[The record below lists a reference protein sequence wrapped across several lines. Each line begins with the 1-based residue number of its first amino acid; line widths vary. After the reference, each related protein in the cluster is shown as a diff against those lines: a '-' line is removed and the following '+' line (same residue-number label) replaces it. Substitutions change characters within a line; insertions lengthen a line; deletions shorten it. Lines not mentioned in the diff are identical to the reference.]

1 MKNKENAAQN
11 LQWYQNQSLGTQI
24 SLFSNFL
31 EAAKLLANLPTGQA
45 GQMLEDEVKEKA
57 GLRDMIE
64 KNHHQADT
72 VVGAVIQAA

>member
-31 EAAKLLANLPTGQA
+31 EAAKLLANLPTG
-45 GQMLEDEVKEKA
+45 
-57 GLRDMIE
+57 
-64 KNHHQADT
+64 
-72 VVGAVIQAA
+72 